1 MFASLFFVPDLVL
14 TDYFRLMQ
22 HSEGVNSDA
31 TNRTYPSYP

>member
-14 TDYFRLMQ
+14 TNYFRLLQ